1 MCLWGAGVIALA
13 VSLLLSMPLE
23 ACERTQA
30 TLERQV
36 HAKAAGRPSK
46 RARASVERVCV
57 AAVVGD

>member
-1 MCLWGAGVIALA
+1 MIALA

-46 RARASVERVCV
+46 RARASVERVCLSDSRE
-57 AAVVGD
+57 AS